1 MPKRPEP
8 MSLERVRELIGE
20 PGEAAKAKVQDHVDQ
35 NIHRFIAHSPFVC
48 LATAHADGTADC
60 SPRGD
65 YPGFVKVLDPQTL
78 ALPDRVGNNRLDT
91 FENLATDP
99 RIGLI
104 FLVPGHRESLRV
116 NGTAYLS
123 EDPDVLARLEAEGK
137 VPKVAIIVRV
147 REAYLHCG
155 RAILRARLWD
165 PASHALADQVP
176 SIGEVIAARLGNEE
190 ITADAIDAGLEKTAY
205 RNLY

>member
-1 MPKRPEP
+1 MPRRPEP
-8 MSLERVRELIGE
+8 MPLARVRELIGE
-20 PGEAAKAKVQDHVDQ
+20 PSEAAKAKVQDHVDEH
-35 NIHRFIAHSPFVC
+35 IHRFIAHSPFVC
-48 LATAHADGTADC
+48 VATAHADGTADC

-65 YPGFVKVLDPQTL
+65 YPGFVKVLDPHTL

-99 RIGLI
+99 RIGLV
-104 FLVPGHRESLRV
+104 FLVPGHRESLRL

-147 REAYLHCG
+147 REVYLHCG
-155 RAILRARLWD
+155 RAIIRARLWD
-165 PASHALADQVP
+165 PGSAALADQVP
-176 SIGEVIAARLGNEE
+176 TIGEVIAARADGRFS
-190 ITADAIDAGLEKTAY
+190 ADAIDDGLEKSAY